1 VIRRYKIRYPRYK
14 NRKAREI
21 VIIMILQS
29 HTPPSGKKIPVSSW
43 RVVIIL
49 SSVATMV
56 LYAETMLVPAI
67 PDLIKDFNITYST
80 SSWTT
85 HRYDSEFHYYA
96 IGRTDKLLT
105 SEKFY
110 EILLELFEGCFLME
124 EQGRQHNKD
133 QNQKRAEPNNHKI
146 NFHSLSPEIIQVTV
160 DYLSPYAIKN
170 HRNDLA
176 LGFGGTA
183 FHSRISEE
191 SAARILEGICDRAGD
206 EEKRN
211 RLQTLHSTYEKGVE
225 GERVIGGPTLAEL
238 IMQVKNYNILTAK
251 KIVDT
256 LKGFWREDIRKQES
270 ENETLVELSITKA
283 KREQKGL
290 VKVRGKII
298 GISPVYNMIK
308 SIDLQCTICDYHE
321 HVTYPKPTFKSHI
334 KERSKCPN
342 TTDDMHSSGSTVV
355 ADYEYLS
362 TVDIELQ
369 DLDKFSDI
377 DRLQVKLFEG
387 NTCDVVAGEIIEVT
401 GHLYVIRRNDNL
413 QNKLETVLFVDTM
426 QYANRQE
433 LTLTNEDIREIQEWK
448 NRLEKENKEPID
460 ELVSIFAPEIIELE
474 HVKKGLLITCANAGI
489 KNIDSAFPKRQRI
502 NGLLIGDPGLTKTT
516 LLEKI
521 LELVPNS
528 QYAGGQSS
536 TGLSLTAQ
544 ISKEDGGSYNLRYG
558 PVVLAK
564 GSICGINEL
573 GQLPLSEHK
582 HLLDCMEGN
591 GFPIA
596 KYGFPTFIETYTSI
610 IASANP
616 INNKWKSSSNIDN
629 SEFPTLTQIIDRFDL
644 IFIFRENRD
653 PRFLR
658 LYGEKRRE
666 IAEKYE
672 RKMYEGNKEFLQ
684 RYIAHARTF
693 CPKISDEA
701 FVILE
706 EFFIEMGKA
715 GVTGIF
721 RKLESLLRV
730 AIGIARLK
738 LKWTVDLEDAK
749 ETIEIFRVMFQNYN
763 HMISAVRDPRDVS
776 YEEIKQ
782 VVREHNGYPIHFTE
796 AVRKACEHKE
806 LVKYYLM
813 GKEDISEDKLRLNT
827 NWKLRP
833 IVDLLRKDQAV
844 EFVSE
849 MPIVLRWNQQALNE
863 RRQIHEDTG
872 KMQLKSEVCDVCDVN
887 LNNRELI
894 RKDKVI
900 DLIETNNVND
910 NKSSEEEDQEENV
923 QNISLPNARPGS
935 HTSHTSHDVST
946 LSEKPNAIDTIEN
959 QDSKEKP
966 EKQIQLRHSSHA
978 VIITN
983 NDLDEIKEDEELIS
997 SAKAEE
1003 GDNM

>member
-1 VIRRYKIRYPRYK
+1 
-14 NRKAREI
+14 
-21 VIIMILQS
+21 MIS
-29 HTPPSGKKIPVSSW
+29 N
-43 RVVIIL
+43 
-49 SSVATMV
+49 ATV
-56 LYAETMLVPAI
+56 
-67 PDLIKDFNITYST
+67 
-80 SSWTT
+80 
-85 HRYDSEFHYYA
+85 
-96 IGRTDKLLT
+96 
-105 SEKFY
+105 
-110 EILLELFEGCFLME
+110 
-124 EQGRQHNKD
+124 
-133 QNQKRAEPNNHKI
+133 
-146 NFHSLSPEIIQVTV
+146 
-160 DYLSPYAIKN
+160 
-170 HRNDLA
+170 
-176 LGFGGTA
+176 
-183 FHSRISEE
+183 
-191 SAARILEGICDRAGD
+191 
-206 EEKRN
+206 
-211 RLQTLHSTYEKGVE
+211 
-225 GERVIGGPTLAEL
+225 
-238 IMQVKNYNILTAK
+238 
-251 KIVDT
+251 
-256 LKGFWREDIRKQES
+256 
-270 ENETLVELSITKA
+270 
-283 KREQKGL
+283 
-290 VKVRGKII
+290 
-298 GISPVYNMIK
+298 
-308 SIDLQCTICDYHE
+308 CDYHD
-321 HVTYPKPTFKSHI
+321 HVTYAKPIFKSHI

-362 TVDIELQ
+362 TLDIELQ
-369 DLDKFSDI
+369 DLDKFNDI

-387 NTCDVVAGEIIEVT
+387 NTSDVVAGEIIEVT

-413 QNKLETVLFVDTM
+413 QNKLETVLFADNM
-426 QYANRQE
+426 QYADRQE
-433 LTLTNEDIREIQEWK
+433 LTLTNEDIKEIQEWK

-658 LYGEKRRE
+658 MYGEKRRE

-672 RKMYEGNKEFLQ
+672 RKVYEGNKEFLQ

-813 GKEDISEDKLRLNT
+813 GKEDISEDKLRQNK

-833 IVDLLRKDQAV
+833 IVELLRKDQTV

-849 MPIVLRWNQQALNE
+849 MPIVLRWNQQELIDG
-863 RRQIHEDTG
+863 RQIHEDTG

-887 LNNRELI
+887 LYNRELI
-894 RKDKVI
+894 RKNK
-900 DLIETNNVND
+900 VND
-910 NKSSEEEDQEENV
+910 LDGINNNDENKPTIEKEREV
-923 QNISLPNARPGS
+923 KVPNISLPNAKPGS
-935 HTSHTSHDVST
+935 HTSHTSHDVPT
-946 LSEKPNAIDTIEN
+946 LSEKPNSFDTIEN
-959 QDSKEKP
+959 LGKQKP

-983 NDLDEIKEDEELIS
+983 NDLDESKEDEELIS
-997 SAKAEE
+997 SAKVEE